1 MLEAKLTPC
10 ASMLYRW
17 ILRRDPSSRLR
28 IDLQDFQAWSGEYR
42 ENPYSISEIF
52 DALGQL
58 KELHLLTIAKTEV
71 TLDLSS
77 SESVPETLPR
87 LAPLLFPH
95 PQKCPNPYK
104 TISLVILGA
113 FILGLI
119 PILIGFAFANHPNPA
134 LLNFSSSWGVL
145 AEKHSP

>member
-42 ENPYSISEIF
+42 ENPYTIAEIF

-58 KELHLLTIAKTEV
+58 QELHLLAIAKIEF
-71 TLDLSS
+71 TLDISS

-87 LAPLLFPH
+87 LAPLLS
-95 PQKCPNPYK
+95 PQPEQSPNPYK
-104 TISLVILGA
+104 IISLVILGS
-113 FILGLI
+113 FFLGLI
-119 PILIGFAFANHPNPA
+119 PILIGFAFANNLNPA
-134 LLNFSSSWGVL
+134 LLSFSGSWGIL
-145 AEKHSP
+145 AEKHN